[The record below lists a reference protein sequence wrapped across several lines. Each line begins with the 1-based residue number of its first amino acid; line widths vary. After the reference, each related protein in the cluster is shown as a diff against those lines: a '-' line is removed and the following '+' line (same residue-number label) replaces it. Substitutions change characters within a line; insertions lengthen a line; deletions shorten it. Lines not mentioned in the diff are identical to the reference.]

1 MRDSSASVMRY
12 SNYVRCSCAVCFR
25 EQATWPTAR
34 SNSWSAHKAFW
45 NIRFSCSIQGVW
57 DLDVQCALGNK
68 LGNTGAKTLSPALPV
83 PLKHVVLA
91 WWLNL
96 LGDSDKLGLSAF
108 APSLP
113 SLLAAAH
120 NMSIC
125 HSPHQ
130 NSNTVHTITN
140 ICCSTPTLLSWC
152 QHILNDTNISVAGFL
167 CTAGWYLR
175 SHEDFNVGCLNF
187 WHWSMTAGKTAPPYA
202 SYWAKLS
209 FPQPQSPWSMT
220 QSAKNHTPCMDS
232 SFR

>member
-1 MRDSSASVMRY
+1 MRDSSASVMRD

-45 NIRFSCSIQGVW
+45 NIRFSCSIQDVW

-96 LGDSDKLGLSAF
+96 LGGSAKLGLNAL

-120 NMSIC
+120 NISISLTALEFK
-125 HSPHQ
+125 HSTHYHQ
-130 NSNTVHTITN
+130 HMLLHTN
-140 ICCSTPTLLSWC
+140 II
-152 QHILNDTNISVAGFL
+152 ILVSE
-167 CTAGWYLR
+167 
-175 SHEDFNVGCLNF
+175 H
-187 WHWSMTAGKTAPPYA
+187 
-202 SYWAKLS
+202 
-209 FPQPQSPWSMT
+209 
-220 QSAKNHTPCMDS
+220 
-232 SFR
+232 